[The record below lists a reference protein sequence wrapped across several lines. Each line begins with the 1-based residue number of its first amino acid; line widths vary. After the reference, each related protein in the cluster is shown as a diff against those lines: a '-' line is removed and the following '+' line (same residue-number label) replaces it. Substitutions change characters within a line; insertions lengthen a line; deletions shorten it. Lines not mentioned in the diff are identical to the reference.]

1 MGLKCARPH
10 PLFDPLFELSFWFPL
25 LLPLRL
31 PSLFCPF
38 CCPLLLPASIQSDEE
53 RRVQERLP
61 RIMSVLRQVIS
72 ALVRQHCCGIRH
84 LSKDWHSLMP
94 SCQDDSQSSNLPV
107 FWLPLLLPFCPVD
120 CRRLLSGPAC

>member
-1 MGLKCARPH
+1 MGSGYQRQLTHAPRVLQEHLAPTYYMGLNCARPH

-38 CCPLLLPASIQSDEE
+38 CCPLLLPANIQSDEE

-72 ALVRQHCCGIRH
+72 ALLRQHCCGIRH

-94 SCQDDSQSSNLPV
+94 S
-107 FWLPLLLPFCPVD
+107 
-120 CRRLLSGPAC
+120 R